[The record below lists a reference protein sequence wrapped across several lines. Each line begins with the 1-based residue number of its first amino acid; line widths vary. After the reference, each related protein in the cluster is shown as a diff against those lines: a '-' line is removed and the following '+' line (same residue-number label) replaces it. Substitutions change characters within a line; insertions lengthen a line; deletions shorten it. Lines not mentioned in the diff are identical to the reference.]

1 MGKIMW
7 PSTPYSRKTLKNV
20 SRGTRPGRMDL
31 GGRQN
36 KCRHLVSV
44 SVQKM
49 SFLNFIKTLAQDILT
64 GCRELS
70 MLRGIW
76 NPHQNLFQFLVW
88 VG

>member
-1 MGKIMW
+1 
-7 PSTPYSRKTLKNV
+7 
-20 SRGTRPGRMDL
+20 
-31 GGRQN
+31 
-36 KCRHLVSV
+36 
-44 SVQKM
+44 M